1 MRFISRGDLTV
12 PNTLTV
18 IRILMAAGA
27 ARLFMTGGSGVL
39 ATILCIIASILDYFD
54 GWYARKFR
62 QFTKLGAHLDPFADK
77 VLIAVIFISLSLTL
91 RWTWFS
97 LFVGVILFR
106 EVVITVYRF
115 TVRRK
120 SGVFVPASRLGKMK
134 TTVQCLVGNSILFY
148 MYIYPGRLPQ
158 QGWLIFT
165 VMMITL
171 FITVDSGLRYI
182 LPSCSDG
189 KKRSVIERLFQWI
202 FGIRAREV

>member
-1 MRFISRGDLTV
+1 MRLISRGDLTV
-12 PNTLTV
+12 PNTMTV

-27 ARLFMTGGSGVL
+27 AHLFMTGGSGVI

-97 LFVGVILFR
+97 LFIIAMLIR

-115 TVRRK
+115 AVRRK
-120 SGVFVPASRLGKMK
+120 SGVFVPASRLGKVK

-148 MYIYPGRLPQ
+148 IYIYPGRPPQ
-158 QGWLIFT
+158 EGWLIFT
-165 VMMITL
+165 VMMVTL